1 METASKTESFGEV
14 IKGAKPVLVD
24 FYAVWCGPCKM
35 MPPILKELREKTGD
49 KLRILKIDIDKNAAV
64 AEAFQIQ
71 GVPTLIL
78 FQNGKILWRESG
90 VIPAIQLQKIISRYT
105 TAV

>member
-1 METASKTESFGEV
+1 METAGKTESFGEV
-14 IKGAKPVLVD
+14 INGAKPVLID

-49 KLRILKIDIDKNAAV
+49 KLRILKIDIDKNPAV

-90 VIPAIQLQKIISRYT
+90 VIPAGQLQKIISRYT
-105 TAV
+105 TSA